1 MQRIDAVR
9 VLTSFFTTEDLCI
22 SSLGGLHQ
30 DWWNLAPQ
38 VGNTFNP
45 IILGSIATTALG
57 LALALPHRRV
67 LAIETDGSA
76 LMNTGALC
84 TLGSQRPGNL
94 TVVVMDNGI
103 YEIIGGAPTLTSQNT
118 DLAKMAAGAGC
129 INTVTVRDVENLKR
143 EFQKMWTDDEMG
155 YIVAKIQPGMHRWSA
170 DELKNTDGVEDK
182 YRFIRYIEKLENIVV
197 HPGSQR

>member
-9 VLTSFFTTEDLCI
+9 VLASFFTTEDLCI

-30 DWWNLAPQ
+30 DWWNLAPR

-45 IILGSIATTALG
+45 IILGSITTTALG

-67 LAIETDGSA
+67 LALETDGSV

-118 DLAKMAAGAGC
+118 DLAKMASGAGC
-129 INTVTVRDVENLKR
+129 INTITVRDAGDLKT

-155 YIVAKIQPGMHRWSA
+155 YIVAKIQSGMHRWSA
-170 DELKNTDGVEDK
+170 DELKSTDGVEDK
-182 YRFIRYIEKLENIVV
+182 YRFIRYIEKLENVV
-197 HPGSQR
+197 IHPGSQR

>member
-1 MQRIDAVR
+1 MHRIDAVQIIAP
-9 VLTSFFTTEDLCI
+9 FFTPEDLCV

-30 DWWNLAPQ
+30 DWWNSAPPI
-38 VGNTFNP
+38 GNTFNP
-45 IILGSIATTALG
+45 IILGSITTTALG
-57 LALALPHRRV
+57 LAIALPNRKILAL
-67 LAIETDGSA
+67 ETDGSV
-76 LMNTGALC
+76 LMNTGAMC

-118 DLAKMAAGAGC
+118 DLAKMASGAGC
-129 INTVTVRDVENLKR
+129 INTVTVRDTDGLKR
-143 EFQKMWTDDEMG
+143 EFQKMWNDDEMG
-155 YIVAKIQPGMHRWSA
+155 YIVAKLEPGMHRWSA
-170 DELKNTDGVEDK
+170 DQLKTTDGVEDK

>member
-1 MQRIDAVR
+1 MQRIDAVKIIAP
-9 VLTSFFTTEDLCI
+9 FFTPDDLCV

-30 DWWNLAPQ
+30 DWWNHAPPI
-38 VGNTFNP
+38 GNTFNP
-45 IILGSIATTALG
+45 IILGSITTTAMG
-57 LALALPHRRV
+57 VAFALPHRKV
-67 LAIETDGSA
+67 LALETDGSV

-94 TVVVMDNGI
+94 TVVVLDNGI
-103 YEIIGGAPTLTSQNT
+103 YEIIGGAPTLTAQNT
-118 DLAKMAAGAGC
+118 DLAKMANGAGC
-129 INTVTVRDVENLKR
+129 INTVTVNDAEGLER

-155 YIVAKIQPGMHRWSA
+155 YIVAKIEPGMHRWA
-170 DELKNTDGVEDK
+170 PEQLKTTDGVEDK

>member
-45 IILGSIATTALG
+45 IILGSITTTALG
-57 LALALPHRRV
+57 LALALPHRRI
-67 LAIETDGSA
+67 LALETDGSV

-84 TLGSQRPGNL
+84 TLGSQRPRNL

-118 DLAKMAAGAGC
+118 DLAKMANGAGC
-129 INTVTVRDVENLKR
+129 INAVTVRDVEDLKH

-170 DELKNTDGVEDK
+170 DELKSTDGVEDK
-182 YRFIRYIEKLENIVV
+182 YRFIRYIEKLENIVI